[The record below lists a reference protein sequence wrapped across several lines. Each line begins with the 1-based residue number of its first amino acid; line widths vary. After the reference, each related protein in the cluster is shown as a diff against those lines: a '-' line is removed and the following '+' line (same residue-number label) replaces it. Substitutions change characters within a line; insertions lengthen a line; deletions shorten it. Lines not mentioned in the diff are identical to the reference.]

1 MKHLRGLYIALCVA
15 LSVAAVSFTAD
26 AACAAQAVSSSP
38 QAPEEKAKTPKGVV
52 TGTVYCADTNL
63 PARVAQIMLV
73 PTAQQNFSPQNIA
86 TTDLDGRF
94 SLPKVPEGSYYI
106 AAILPGYL
114 NLLAN
119 MSESHLKAMSPE
131 VRKEFEARVTVVT
144 VSAKQA
150 AEVSLRLERG
160 AEIDG
165 TVLYDDGSPAI
176 ALQVEFKPKSS
187 TAKPGLPE
195 DGSFFSVMSFLDRAQ
210 RSTDDHGRFRI
221 LGVAPGEYLVSVTVP
236 TSSATDSGPNVFT
249 RMIESTSIG
258 GLIVYA
264 GGTVRAS
271 KAKVIK
277 VGAGETNRDAD
288 IIIPLSTLHSVHG
301 YVTLKSTG
309 LPPPTATLQLFYAD
323 TREPVRTAIAQNG
336 EFEMSYVPEDSFVL
350 RAMAS
355 AQAMPN
361 FDPEDGGDSGMGF
374 FFNSDQSST
383 KDDKIPEGAVEVP
396 LQVKSDVES
405 MTIAVP
411 DPPAKEAS
419 QPAPDQSNSQVVAV
433 PQ

>member
-1 MKHLRGLYIALCVA
+1 MKHLHAWCV
-15 LSVAAVSFTAD
+15 VAVSCTAA
-26 AACAAQAVSSSP
+26 AACGAQAISYSP
-38 QAPEEKAKTPKGVV
+38 RALAEKAKTPKGVV
-52 TGTVYCADTNL
+52 NGTVYCADTNL

-73 PTAQQNFSPQNIA
+73 STEQHDFGPQNMA

-94 SLPKVPEGSYYI
+94 YLPKVPEGTYYI

-119 MSESHLKAMSPE
+119 MSESRLKAMSPE
-131 VRKEFEARVTVVT
+131 ARKEFDAHVTTVT

-150 AEVSLRLERG
+150 ADVSLRLERG

-176 ALQVEFKPKSS
+176 GLQVDFKPKTS

-195 DGSFFSVMSFLDRAQ
+195 DSSAFTLMTFLDRGQ

-236 TSSATDSGPNVFT
+236 ASSAAASTTNMLMQ
-249 RMIESTSIG
+249 MIESTSIG
-258 GLIVYA
+258 GLVVYA
-264 GGTVRAS
+264 GGAMRAS

-288 IIIPLSTLHSVHG
+288 IIVPLSSLHSVHG

-309 LPPPTATLQLFYAD
+309 LPPPAAALQLLYAD
-323 TREPVRTAIAQNG
+323 TKEPVRVAIAKNG
-336 EFEMSYVPEDSFVL
+336 EFEMTYVPEDSFIL
-350 RAMAS
+350 RATAS
-355 AQAMPN
+355 AQAMPDL
-361 FDPEDGGDSGMGF
+361 DPEDGGDVGMGF
-374 FFNSDQSST
+374 FFKTDQSS
-383 KDDKIPEGAVEVP
+383 KDDKLPDGAVEVP
-396 LQVKSDVES
+396 LEVKSDVES
-405 MTIAVP
+405 ITIAVP
-411 DPPAKEAS
+411 DPPAKETS
-419 QPAPDQSNSQVVAV
+419 QPAPDQGNTQVVAT
-433 PQ
+433 PQQ